1 MLFKFVD
8 DPAQNLAL
16 NMINTASR
24 SIAQGIEATLLKYK
38 WEQAG
43 FDDASLSRALA
54 ELLADDL
61 LEIHH
66 AGETPMLRF
75 SAQAYEAFVRANVY
89 GALEQ
94 ASKLPERAHEPGTRP
109 LTEHELRLAVLEIY
123 RELSLGPQGLV
134 PSSTLARF
142 WREAER
148 RAEDLRLAVD
158 ILLRDRFLDI
168 VRREFDPQFRL
179 TAAGAAYLAGPTPP
193 AALLARLGP
202 ADKLLSRCDRL
213 SDRALTR
220 HLATLIEAPDDSILF
235 DVLEQRWQE
244 SGLHRDWLVLGCDLL
259 FKRGFIEV
267 AEGAS
272 LSLRLTPRGQSFR
285 EHAGGRLRRLGTR
298 LAVRECAEALRKA
311 GDRPSA

>member
-1 MLFKFVD
+1 MLFKFVE

-43 FDDASLSRALA
+43 FDDESLSVALA

-66 AGETPMLRF
+66 AGDTPMLRF
-75 SAQAYEAFVRANVY
+75 SAQAYESFVRANVY

-94 ASKLPERAHEPGTRP
+94 AAQLPDRPHEPSARP

-123 RELSLGPQGLV
+123 RELSLGQQGLI

-158 ILLRDRFLDI
+158 ILLRDRFLEI

-179 TAAGAAYLAGPTPP
+179 TAAGAAYLAGPSAP
-193 AALLARLGP
+193 AALIDRLGP
-202 ADKLLSRCDRL
+202 ADKGVSRCDRL
-213 SDRALTR
+213 SDRSLTR
-220 HLATLIEAPDDSILF
+220 HLITLVDAPETDYPYAL
-235 DVLEQRWQE
+235 LAQRWQD
-244 SGLHRDWLVLGCDLL
+244 SGLHGDWLVLGCDLL
-259 FKRGFIEV
+259 LKRGYLVLES
-267 AEGAS
+267 ETP
-272 LSLRLTPRGQSFR
+272 LRLRLTPRGQDFR
-285 EHAGGRLRRLGTR
+285 EHAGKRLRRLGTR
-298 LAVRECAEALRKA
+298 LAVRESADALRKLRA
-311 GDRPSA
+311 RS